1 MEKKFIKELKAGDR
15 FESVF
20 QLKKKESSK
29 TKDGKPFLK
38 LTVSD
43 KTGSIEAKIWDNAE
57 EFDQKIDTGMAIL
70 ARGSVDSWKDNL
82 QLKME
87 SVRPASSGEYNIQD
101 LVRTVE
107 NIDELWGK
115 VEGYLSGISNKWI
128 SSLARSFLDDKDFME
143 GFKRSPGASSW
154 HNAYI
159 GGLLEHTYEIMF
171 IVDKTCDLY
180 PEANR
185 DIAII
190 GAFLHDI
197 GKMTE
202 LDVRTF
208 EYTVSGGLIGHLPL
222 GFEMLSRKISSV
234 EGFPQDLAIQLK
246 HIILSHHG
254 EYEQQS
260 PVLPK
265 TLEAT
270 IVYHSDELVSQAN
283 AVKEIMRSQA
293 PSGRDWSNF
302 ITIKER
308 KYFLKKPEEK

>member
-180 PEANR
+180 PEAT
-185 DIAII
+185 AI
-190 GAFLHDI
+190 
-197 GKMTE
+197 
-202 LDVRTF
+202 
-208 EYTVSGGLIGHLPL
+208 
-222 GFEMLSRKISSV
+222 
-234 EGFPQDLAIQLK
+234 
-246 HIILSHHG
+246 
-254 EYEQQS
+254 
-260 PVLPK
+260 
-265 TLEAT
+265 
-270 IVYHSDELVSQAN
+270 
-283 AVKEIMRSQA
+283 
-293 PSGRDWSNF
+293 
-302 ITIKER
+302 
-308 KYFLKKPEEK
+308 